1 MICSFV
7 KIIEK
12 NSLGF
17 CLKLKKLFMLLFIF
31 NTLSFIS
38 MAIVINKYQKSTIKL
53 EDAYNMQ
60 YKSLILADE
69 LRQSSDDLT
78 RMARTYV
85 LTGNPMFEEQY
96 KTVLAIRNGELPR
109 PKRYN
114 GIFWDFLTIDGSI
127 PILDGEKIPLRELM
141 KNANFPE
148 SELNM
153 LFTSQNESDDLTK
166 LENKAMNAMK
176 GNFLDKDGN
185 YTIKAKPDFVLAR
198 DLMHSKEYHEAKIR
212 IMKPLDNFYKAFEN
226 RTKQKVDE
234 ARATVKELEF
244 YVNVIVL
251 FSIILFLM
259 SFFIILFRIVYP
271 IDLLRNVM
279 LKLSTNN
286 TNVELDKDKYNDEI
300 ADMIGAIEIFK
311 DNTQKLLTSEHQI
324 KLAMQEAT
332 TANKA
337 KSIFLA
343 RMSHE
348 LRTPLNAILGFAN
361 ILQKSQNTNKQ
372 EKENLNIIKRSGEHL
387 LNIIN
392 EILELSKIEAG
403 KMELS
408 PKSFNLFDLIKEI
421 EDIFSFRCESLN
433 LNFEIKTN
441 NLPKYIKAD
450 EQRLR
455 QILINLLGNSLKFT
469 KEGFISLYVYELN
482 NKLFFEVKDSGIGIS
497 KEYQEK
503 IFKPFEQIKKDNYT
517 SEGTGL
523 GLSITKELI
532 ALMDGNIYL
541 KSQVGVGSEFYFS
554 INYEKAN
561 EAEIKK
567 ESSKNIVA
575 VKNQDFSKTILVVD
589 DIKENRD
596 LITWL
601 LESYNFK
608 TLQASSGIEA
618 LEIYKKEK
626 IDLIFMD
633 ILMEG
638 MNGIETILAI
648 RQKDKKIPI
657 IALSA
662 NVFEEDKNEAIKSG
676 ADDFLAKPVEE
687 KEIFLILQKYLDV
700 ELFYENDKKEEIF
713 DVKNELKN
721 LSKEFFQ
728 KLNEKALLM
737 DSDGILNLIEE
748 YNLSKELQN
757 HIKNL
762 INEFKYQELINLY
775 KY

>member
-1 MICSFV
+1 
-7 KIIEK
+7 
-12 NSLGF
+12 
-17 CLKLKKLFMLLFIF
+17 LKLKKLFMLLFIL

-38 MAIVINKYQKSTIKL
+38 VAVVINKYQKSTINL

-85 LTGNPMFEEQY
+85 ITGNPMFEEQY

-114 GIFWDFLTIDGSI
+114 GIFWDFLTLQGNK
-127 PILDGEKIPLRELM
+127 PKLDGEKIPLRDLM
-141 KNANFPE
+141 RNANFPD

-166 LENKAMNAMK
+166 LEHKAMNAIK
-176 GNFLDKDGN
+176 GKFLDKDGN
-185 YTIKAKPDFVLAR
+185 YTIKGEPDFALAR
-198 DLMHSKEYHEAKIR
+198 ELMHSKEYHEAKIR
-212 IMKPLDNFYKAFEN
+212 IMEPLDRFYRAFEN

-251 FSIILFLM
+251 FSIIFFLM

-271 IDLLRNVM
+271 IDLLRRVM
-279 LKLSTNN
+279 LKLSQNDMS
-286 TNVELDKDKYNDEI
+286 VEIDKNKFDDEVG
-300 ADMIGAIEIFK
+300 DMIGAVEIFK

-324 KLAMQEAT
+324 KQAMQEAT

-361 ILQKSQNTNKQ
+361 ILQKSQNINKQ

-403 KMELS
+403 KMELT

-421 EDIFSFRCESLN
+421 DDIFSFRCESLN
-433 LNFEIKTN
+433 LKFEIKTN
-441 NLPKYIKAD
+441 NLQKYIKTD

-503 IFKPFEQIKKDNYT
+503 IFKPFEQVKKDNYT

-532 ALMDGNIYL
+532 TLMGGNIYL

-554 INYEKAN
+554 INYEKADEN
-561 EAEIKK
+561 KIKK

-662 NVFEEDKNEAIKSG
+662 NVFEEDKNEAIQSG

-687 KEIFLILQKYLDV
+687 KEILLILEKYLHI
-700 ELFYENDKKEEIF
+700 ELEYENKEKSIDFKKELEI
-713 DVKNELKN
+713 LP
-721 LSKEFFQ
+721 KEFVE
-728 KLNEKALLM
+728 KLKQKALLM
-737 DSDGILNLIEE
+737 DNDGIFELLKE
-748 YNLSKELQN
+748 YDLSSDLKIY
-757 HIKNL
+757 IKSL
-762 INEFKYQELINLY
+762 VDEFKYQELVNLV
-775 KY
+775 

>member
-1 MICSFV
+1 M
-7 KIIEK
+7 
-12 NSLGF
+12 
-17 CLKLKKLFMLLFIF
+17 KLKKLFMLLFIL

-38 MAIVINKYQKSTIKL
+38 VAVVINKYQKSTINL

-85 LTGNPMFEEQY
+85 ITGNPMFEEQY

-114 GIFWDFLTIDGSI
+114 GIFWDFLTLQGNK
-127 PILDGEKIPLRELM
+127 PKLDGEKIPLRDLM
-141 KNANFPE
+141 RNANFPD

-166 LENKAMNAMK
+166 LEHKAMNAIK
-176 GNFLDKDGN
+176 GKFLDKDGN
-185 YTIKAKPDFVLAR
+185 YTIKGEPDFALAR
-198 DLMHSKEYHEAKIR
+198 ELMHSKEYHEAKIR
-212 IMKPLDNFYKAFEN
+212 IMEPLDRFYRAFEN

-251 FSIILFLM
+251 FSIIFFLM

-271 IDLLRNVM
+271 IDLLRRVM
-279 LKLSTNN
+279 LKLSQNDMS
-286 TNVELDKDKYNDEI
+286 VEIDKNKFDDEVG
-300 ADMIGAIEIFK
+300 DMIGAVEIFK

-324 KLAMQEAT
+324 KQAMQEAT

-348 LRTPLNAILGFAN
+348 LRTPLNAILGFSN
-361 ILQKSQNTNKQ
+361 ILKKSMNATIS
-372 EKENLNIIKRSGEHL
+372 EKENLNIIKRSADHL

-408 PKSFNLFDLIKEI
+408 LKNFNLFELIKEI
-421 EDIFSFRCESLN
+421 EDIFAFRCENKGLKFKIET
-433 LNFEIKTN
+433 L

-469 KEGFISLYVYELN
+469 NEGEISLYIYELN
-482 NKLFFEVKDSGIGIS
+482 KKLFFEVKDSGIGID
-497 KEYQEK
+497 KFNIEK
-503 IFKPFEQIKKDNYT
+503 VFKPFEQVKQDNYT
-517 SEGTGL
+517 QQGTGL

-532 ALMDGNIYL
+532 SLMGGNIYL

-561 EAEIKK
+561 EEELSK
-567 ESSKNIVA
+567 ENNTKNIVGI
-575 VKNQDFSKTILVVD
+575 KNENFTKTILVVD

-596 LITWL
+596 LITL
-601 LESYNFK
+601 LLNSYGFK
-608 TLQASSGIEA
+608 TLQATSGKEA
-618 LEIYKKEK
+618 LDVFENEK
-626 IDLIFMD
+626 LDLIFMD

-638 MNGIETILAI
+638 MDGLETMQNI
-648 RQKDKKIPI
+648 RASKSGKDIPI

-662 NVFEEDKNEAIKSG
+662 NVFEEDKMEALKNG
-676 ADDFLAKPVEE
+676 ANDFLAKPVEE
-687 KEIFLILQKYLDV
+687 KEILLILEKYLHI
-700 ELFYENDKKEEIF
+700 ELEYENKEKSIDFKKELEI
-713 DVKNELKN
+713 LP
-721 LSKEFFQ
+721 KEFVE
-728 KLNEKALLM
+728 KLKQKALLM
-737 DSDGILNLIEE
+737 DNDGIFELLKE
-748 YNLSKELQN
+748 YDLSSDLKIY
-757 HIKNL
+757 IKSL
-762 INEFKYQELINLY
+762 VDEFKYQELVNLV
-775 KY
+775 

>member
-1 MICSFV
+1 M
-7 KIIEK
+7 
-12 NSLGF
+12 
-17 CLKLKKLFMLLFIF
+17 KLKKLFMLLFIL
-31 NTLSFIS
+31 NTVSFIS
-38 MAIVINKYQKSTIKL
+38 VAVVINKYQKSTINL

-85 LTGNPMFEEQY
+85 ITGNSMYEEQY

-114 GIFWDFLTIDGSI
+114 GIFWDFLSIDGSI
-127 PILDGEKIPLRELM
+127 PKLDGEKIPLRELM

-166 LENKAMNAMK
+166 LEHKAMNAIK
-176 GNFLDKDGN
+176 GIFLDKDGN
-185 YTIKAKPDFVLAR
+185 YTIKGKPDFALAR
-198 DLMHSKEYHEAKIR
+198 ELMHSKEYHEAKIR
-212 IMKPLDNFYKAFEN
+212 IMEPLDRFYRAFEN

-251 FSIILFLM
+251 FSIVFFLM

-271 IDLLRNVM
+271 IDLLRRVM
-279 LKLSTNN
+279 LKLSKNDMS
-286 TNVELDKDKYNDEI
+286 VEIDKNKFDDEVG
-300 ADMIGAIEIFK
+300 DMIGAVEIFK
-311 DNTQKLLTSEHQI
+311 ENTQKLLTSEHQI
-324 KLAMQEAT
+324 KQAMQEAT

-348 LRTPLNAILGFAN
+348 LRTPLNAILGFTN
-361 ILQKSQNTNKQ
+361 ILQKSMNATTV
-372 EKENLNIIKRSGEHL
+372 EKENLNVIKRSADHL

-408 PKSFNLFDLIKEI
+408 LKNFNLFELIKEI
-421 EDIFSFRCESLN
+421 EDIFAFRCENKGLKFKIET
-433 LNFEIKTN
+433 L

-469 KEGFISLYVYELN
+469 NEGEISLYIYELN
-482 NKLFFEVKDSGIGIS
+482 KKLFFEVKDSGIGIDKS
-497 KEYQEK
+497 NLEK
-503 IFKPFEQIKKDNYT
+503 VFKPFEQVKQDNYT
-517 SEGTGL
+517 QQGTGL
-523 GLSITKELI
+523 GLSITKELVS
-532 ALMDGNIYL
+532 LMGGNIYL

-561 EAEIKK
+561 EEELSK
-567 ESSKNIVA
+567 ENNAKNIVGI
-575 VKNQDFSKTILVVD
+575 KNENFTKTILVVD

-596 LITWL
+596 LITL
-601 LESYNFK
+601 LLNSYGFK
-608 TLQASSGIEA
+608 TLEATSGKEA
-618 LEIYKKEK
+618 LDVFENEK
-626 IDLIFMD
+626 LDLIFMD

-638 MNGIETILAI
+638 MDGLETMQNIRVSKNG
-648 RQKDKKIPI
+648 KDIPI

-662 NVFEEDKNEAIKSG
+662 NVFEEDKKEAIKNG
-676 ADDFLAKPVEE
+676 ANDFLAKPVEE
-687 KEIFLILQKYLDV
+687 KEILLILEKYLHI
-700 ELFYENDKKEEIF
+700 ELEYENKEKRIDVKKELEI
-713 DVKNELKN
+713 LP
-721 LSKEFFQ
+721 KEFVE
-728 KLNEKALLM
+728 KLKEKALLM
-737 DSDGILNLIEE
+737 DNDGIFELLKECE
-748 YNLSKELQN
+748 LSNDLKIY
-757 HIKNL
+757 IKSL
-762 INEFKYQELINLY
+762 VDEFKYQELVNLV
-775 KY
+775 

>member
-1 MICSFV
+1 M
-7 KIIEK
+7 
-12 NSLGF
+12 
-17 CLKLKKLFMLLFIF
+17 KLKKLFMLLFIL

-38 MAIVINKYQKSTIKL
+38 VAVVINKYQKSTINL

-85 LTGNPMFEEQY
+85 ITGNPMFEEQY

-114 GIFWDFLTIDGSI
+114 GIFWDFLTLQGNK
-127 PILDGEKIPLRELM
+127 PKLDGEKIPLRDLM
-141 KNANFPE
+141 RNANFPD

-166 LENKAMNAMK
+166 LEHKAMNAIK
-176 GNFLDKDGN
+176 GKFLDKDGN
-185 YTIKAKPDFVLAR
+185 YTIKGEPDFALAR
-198 DLMHSKEYHEAKIR
+198 ELMHSKEYHEAKIR
-212 IMKPLDNFYKAFEN
+212 IMEPLDRFYRAFEN

-251 FSIILFLM
+251 FSIIFFLM

-271 IDLLRNVM
+271 IDLLRRVM
-279 LKLSTNN
+279 LKLSQNDMS
-286 TNVELDKDKYNDEI
+286 VEIDKNKFDDEVG
-300 ADMIGAIEIFK
+300 DMIGAVEIFK

-324 KLAMQEAT
+324 KQAMQEAT

-361 ILQKSQNTNKQ
+361 ILQKSQNINKQ

-403 KMELS
+403 KMELT

-421 EDIFSFRCESLN
+421 DDIFSFRCESIN

-503 IFKPFEQIKKDNYT
+503 IFKPFEQVKKDNYT
-517 SEGTGL
+517 TEGTGL

-532 ALMDGNIYL
+532 TLMAGNIYL

-554 INYEKAN
+554 INYEKADEN
-561 EAEIKK
+561 KIKK

-638 MNGIETILAI
+638 MDGIETILAI

-687 KEIFLILQKYLDV
+687 KEILLILEKYLYI
-700 ELFYENDKKEEIF
+700 ELEYENKEKRIDVKKELESLPQEF
-713 DVKNELKN
+713 VEKLK
-721 LSKEFFQ
+721 Q
-728 KLNEKALLM
+728 KALLM
-737 DSDGILNLIEE
+737 DNDGIFELLKE
-748 YNLSKELQN
+748 YELSNDLQIY
-757 HIKNL
+757 IKSL
-762 INEFKYQELINLY
+762 VDEFKYQELVNLV
-775 KY
+775 

>member
-1 MICSFV
+1 
-7 KIIEK
+7 
-12 NSLGF
+12 
-17 CLKLKKLFMLLFIF
+17 MLLFIL
-31 NTLSFIS
+31 NTVSFIS
-38 MAIVINKYQKSTIKL
+38 VAVVINKYQKSTINL

-85 LTGNPMFEEQY
+85 ITGNPMFEEQY

-114 GIFWDFLTIDGSI
+114 GIFWDFLTLQGNK
-127 PILDGEKIPLRELM
+127 PKLDGEKIPLRDLM
-141 KNANFPE
+141 RNANFPD

-166 LENKAMNAMK
+166 LEHKAMNAIK
-176 GNFLDKDGN
+176 GKFLDKDGN
-185 YTIKAKPDFVLAR
+185 YTIKGEPDFALAR
-198 DLMHSKEYHEAKIR
+198 ELMHSKEYHEAKIR
-212 IMKPLDNFYKAFEN
+212 IMEPLDRFYRAFEN

-251 FSIILFLM
+251 FSIVFFLM

-271 IDLLRNVM
+271 IDLLRRVM
-279 LKLSTNN
+279 LKLSQNDMS
-286 TNVELDKDKYNDEI
+286 VEIDKNKFDDEVG
-300 ADMIGAIEIFK
+300 DMIGAVEIFK

-324 KLAMQEAT
+324 KQAMQEAT

-361 ILQKSQNTNKQ
+361 ILQKSQNINKQ

-403 KMELS
+403 KMELT

-421 EDIFSFRCESLN
+421 DDIFSFRCESIN

-441 NLPKYIKAD
+441 NLQKYIKAD

-503 IFKPFEQIKKDNYT
+503 IFKPFEQVKKDNYT

-532 ALMDGNIYL
+532 TLMGGNIYL

-554 INYEKAN
+554 INYEKADEN
-561 EAEIKK
+561 KIKK

-638 MNGIETILAI
+638 INGIETILAI
-648 RQKDKKIPI
+648 REKDKKIPI

-662 NVFEEDKNEAIKSG
+662 NVFEEDKKEAIKSG

-687 KEIFLILQKYLDV
+687 KEILLILEKYLYI
-700 ELFYENDKKEEIF
+700 ELEYENKEKRIDVKKELESLPQEF
-713 DVKNELKN
+713 VEKLK
-721 LSKEFFQ
+721 Q
-728 KLNEKALLM
+728 KALLM
-737 DSDGILNLIEE
+737 DNDGIFELLKE
-748 YNLSKELQN
+748 YELSNDLQIN
-757 HIKNL
+757 IKNL
-762 INEFKYQELINLY
+762 VHEFKYQELVNLV
-775 KY
+775 

>member
-1 MICSFV
+1 
-7 KIIEK
+7 
-12 NSLGF
+12 
-17 CLKLKKLFMLLFIF
+17 MLLFIL
-31 NTLSFIS
+31 NTVSFIS
-38 MAIVINKYQKSTIKL
+38 VAVVINKYQKSTINL

-85 LTGNPMFEEQY
+85 ITGNSMYEEQY

-114 GIFWDFLTIDGSI
+114 GIFWDFLSIDGSI
-127 PILDGEKIPLRELM
+127 PKLDGEKIPLRELM

-166 LENKAMNAMK
+166 LEHKAMNAIK
-176 GNFLDKDGN
+176 GKFLDKDGN
-185 YTIKAKPDFVLAR
+185 YTIKGEPDFALAR
-198 DLMHSKEYHEAKIR
+198 ELMHSKEYHEAKIR
-212 IMKPLDNFYKAFEN
+212 IMEPLDRFYKAFEN

-251 FSIILFLM
+251 FSIVFFLM

-271 IDLLRNVM
+271 IDLLRRVM
-279 LKLSTNN
+279 LKLSKNDMS
-286 TNVELDKDKYNDEI
+286 VEIDKNKFDDEVG
-300 ADMIGAIEIFK
+300 DMIGAVEIFK
-311 DNTQKLLTSEHQI
+311 ENTQKLLTSEHQI
-324 KLAMQEAT
+324 KQAMQEAT

-348 LRTPLNAILGFAN
+348 LRTPLNAILGFTN
-361 ILQKSQNTNKQ
+361 ILQKSMNATTV
-372 EKENLNIIKRSGEHL
+372 EKENLNVIKRSADHL

-408 PKSFNLFDLIKEI
+408 LKNFNLFELIKEI
-421 EDIFSFRCESLN
+421 EDIFAFRCENKGLKFKIET
-433 LNFEIKTN
+433 L

-469 KEGFISLYVYELN
+469 NEGEISLYIYELN
-482 NKLFFEVKDSGIGIS
+482 KKLFFEVKDSGIGIDKS
-497 KEYQEK
+497 NLEK
-503 IFKPFEQIKKDNYT
+503 VFKPFEQVKQDNYT
-517 SEGTGL
+517 QQGTGL
-523 GLSITKELI
+523 GLSITKELVS
-532 ALMDGNIYL
+532 LMGGNIYL

-554 INYEKAN
+554 INYEKAD
-561 EAEIKK
+561 EEELSK
-567 ESSKNIVA
+567 ENNTKNIVGI
-575 VKNQDFSKTILVVD
+575 KNENFTKTILVVD

-596 LITWL
+596 LITL
-601 LESYNFK
+601 LLNSYGFK
-608 TLQASSGIEA
+608 TLEATSGKEA
-618 LEIYKKEK
+618 LDVFENEK
-626 IDLIFMD
+626 LDLIFMD

-638 MNGIETILAI
+638 MDGLETMQNI
-648 RQKDKKIPI
+648 RASKSDKDIPI

-662 NVFEEDKNEAIKSG
+662 NVFEEDKKEALKNG
-676 ADDFLAKPVEE
+676 ANDFLAKPVEE
-687 KEIFLILQKYLDV
+687 KEILLILEKYLYI
-700 ELFYENDKKEEIF
+700 ELEYENEEKRIDVKKELEI
-713 DVKNELKN
+713 LP
-721 LSKEFFQ
+721 KEFVE
-728 KLNEKALLM
+728 KLKEKALLM
-737 DSDGILNLIEE
+737 DNDGIFELLKECE
-748 YNLSKELQN
+748 LSNDLKIY
-757 HIKNL
+757 IKSL
-762 INEFKYQELINLY
+762 VDEFKYQELINLV
-775 KY
+775 

>member
-1 MICSFV
+1 M
-7 KIIEK
+7 
-12 NSLGF
+12 
-17 CLKLKKLFMLLFIF
+17 KLKKLFMLLFIL
-31 NTLSFIS
+31 NTVSFIS
-38 MAIVINKYQKSTIKL
+38 VAVVINKYQKSTINL

-85 LTGNPMFEEQY
+85 ITGNSMYEEQY

-114 GIFWDFLTIDGSI
+114 GIFWDFLSIDGSI
-127 PILDGEKIPLRELM
+127 PKLDGEKIPLRELM

-166 LENKAMNAMK
+166 LEHKAMNAIK
-176 GNFLDKDGN
+176 GIFLDKDGN
-185 YTIKAKPDFVLAR
+185 YTIKGKPDFALAR
-198 DLMHSKEYHEAKIR
+198 ELMHSKEYHEAKIR
-212 IMKPLDNFYKAFEN
+212 IMEPLDRFYRAFEN

-251 FSIILFLM
+251 FSIVFFLM

-271 IDLLRNVM
+271 IDLLRRVM
-279 LKLSTNN
+279 LKLSKNDMS
-286 TNVELDKDKYNDEI
+286 VEIDKNKFDDEVG
-300 ADMIGAIEIFK
+300 DMIGAVEIFK
-311 DNTQKLLTSEHQI
+311 ENTQKLLTSEHQI
-324 KLAMQEAT
+324 KQAMQEAT

-348 LRTPLNAILGFAN
+348 LRTPLNAILGFTN
-361 ILQKSQNTNKQ
+361 ILQKSMNATTV
-372 EKENLNIIKRSGEHL
+372 EKENLNIIKRSADHL

-408 PKSFNLFDLIKEI
+408 LKNFNLFELIKEI
-421 EDIFSFRCESLN
+421 EDIFAFRCENKGLKFKIET
-433 LNFEIKTN
+433 L

-469 KEGFISLYVYELN
+469 NEGEISLYIYELN
-482 NKLFFEVKDSGIGIS
+482 KKLFFEVKDSGIGIDKS
-497 KEYQEK
+497 NLEK
-503 IFKPFEQIKKDNYT
+503 VFKPFEQVKQDNYT
-517 SEGTGL
+517 QQGTGL
-523 GLSITKELI
+523 GLSITKELVS
-532 ALMDGNIYL
+532 LMGGNIYL

-561 EAEIKK
+561 EEELSK
-567 ESSKNIVA
+567 ENNAKNIIGI
-575 VKNQDFSKTILVVD
+575 KNENFTKTILVVD

-596 LITWL
+596 LITL
-601 LESYNFK
+601 LLNSYGFK
-608 TLQASSGIEA
+608 TLEATSGKEA
-618 LEIYKKEK
+618 LDVFENEK
-626 IDLIFMD
+626 LDLIFMD

-638 MNGIETILAI
+638 MDGLETMQNIRASKNG
-648 RQKDKKIPI
+648 KDIPI

-662 NVFEEDKNEAIKSG
+662 NVFEEDKKEAIKNG
-676 ADDFLAKPVEE
+676 ANDFLAKPVEE
-687 KEIFLILQKYLDV
+687 KEILLILEKYLHI
-700 ELFYENDKKEEIF
+700 ELEYENKEKRIDVKKELEI
-713 DVKNELKN
+713 LP
-721 LSKEFFQ
+721 KEFVE
-728 KLNEKALLM
+728 KLKEKALLM
-737 DSDGILNLIEE
+737 DNDGIFELLKE
-748 YNLSKELQN
+748 YELSNDLKIY
-757 HIKNL
+757 IKNL
-762 INEFKYQELINLY
+762 VDEFKYQELINLV
-775 KY
+775 

>member
-1 MICSFV
+1 M
-7 KIIEK
+7 
-12 NSLGF
+12 
-17 CLKLKKLFMLLFIF
+17 KLKNLFKLLFIF
-31 NTLSFIS
+31 NTVSFIFV
-38 MAIVINKYQKSTIKL
+38 AIVINKYQKATIEL

-85 LTGNPMFEEQY
+85 ITGNPMFEEQY
-96 KTVLAIRNGELPR
+96 KTVLAIRNAESPR

-114 GIFWDFLTIDGSI
+114 GIFWDFLSLENSTAT
-127 PILDGEKIPLRELM
+127 LDGEKIALRDLM
-141 KNANFPE
+141 RNANFPE

-166 LENKAMNAMK
+166 LEHKAMNAIK
-176 GNFLDKDGN
+176 GIFEDKNGN
-185 YTIKAKPDFVLAR
+185 YTIKAEPDFALAR
-198 DLMHSKEYHEAKIR
+198 ELMHSKEYHEAKIR

-226 RTKQKVDE
+226 RTKQKVEE
-234 ARATVKELEF
+234 ARNSVKEQEF

-251 FSIILFLM
+251 FSVILFLM

-271 IDLLRNVM
+271 IDLLRVVM

-286 TNVELDKDKYNDEI
+286 TNVEIDKDKYNDEI
-300 ADMIGAIEIFK
+300 GDMIGAIEIFK
-311 DNTQKLLTSEHQI
+311 ENTQKLLSSEHQI
-324 KLAMQEAT
+324 KQAMQEAT

-337 KSIFLA
+337 KSVFLA

-361 ILQKSQNTNKQ
+361 ILQKSQNINKQ

-403 KMELS
+403 KMELTN
-408 PKSFNLFDLIKEI
+408 KSFNLFDLIKEI
-421 EDIFSFRCESLN
+421 DDIFSFRCKSIN
-433 LNFEIKTN
+433 LNFEIKTD

-503 IFKPFEQIKKDNYT
+503 IFKPFEQVKKDNYT
-517 SEGTGL
+517 TEGTGL

-532 ALMDGNIYL
+532 TLMGGNIYL

-554 INYEKAN
+554 INYEKADEN
-561 EAEIKK
+561 EIKK
-567 ESSKNIVA
+567 ESPRNIVTL
-575 VKNQDFSKTILVVD
+575 KNKDFSKTILVVD

-601 LESYNFK
+601 LNSYNFK

-648 RQKDKKIPI
+648 REKDKKIPI
-657 IALSA
+657 VALSA
-662 NVFEEDKNEAIKSG
+662 NVFEEDKKEAIKSG
-676 ADDFLAKPVEE
+676 ANDFLAKPVEE

-700 ELFYENDKKEEIF
+700 ELFYEKDKKEEIF
-713 DVKNELKN
+713 DIKNELKT
-721 LSKEFFQ
+721 LPKEFFE
-728 KLNEKALLM
+728 KLDEKAFLM

-748 YNLSKELQN
+748 YKLSFELQN
-757 HIKNL
+757 YIKSL
-762 INEFKYQELINLY
+762 INEFKYEKLL
-775 KY
+775 KLL

>member
-1 MICSFV
+1 M
-7 KIIEK
+7 
-12 NSLGF
+12 
-17 CLKLKKLFMLLFIF
+17 KLKNLFKLLFIF
-31 NTLSFIS
+31 NTVSFIFV
-38 MAIVINKYQKSTIKL
+38 AIVINKYQKATIEL

-85 LTGNPMFEEQY
+85 ITGNPMFEEQY
-96 KTVLAIRNGELPR
+96 KTVLAIRNAESPR

-114 GIFWDFLTIDGSI
+114 GIFWDFLSLENSTAT
-127 PILDGEKIPLRELM
+127 LDGEKIALRDLM
-141 KNANFPE
+141 RNANFPE

-166 LENKAMNAMK
+166 LEHKAMNAIK
-176 GNFLDKDGN
+176 GIFEDKNGN
-185 YTIKAKPDFVLAR
+185 YTIKAEPDFALAR
-198 DLMHSKEYHEAKIR
+198 ELMHSKEYHEAKIR

-226 RTKQKVDE
+226 RTKQKVEE
-234 ARATVKELEF
+234 ARNSVKEQEF

-251 FSIILFLM
+251 FSVILFLM

-271 IDLLRNVM
+271 IDLLRVVM

-286 TNVELDKDKYNDEI
+286 TSVEIDKDKYNDEI
-300 ADMIGAIEIFK
+300 GDMIGAIEIFK
-311 DNTQKLLTSEHQI
+311 ENTQKLLSSEHQI
-324 KLAMQEAT
+324 KQAMQEAT

-337 KSIFLA
+337 KSVFLA

-361 ILQKSQNTNKQ
+361 ILQKSQNINKQ

-403 KMELS
+403 KMELTN
-408 PKSFNLFDLIKEI
+408 KSFNLFDLIKEI
-421 EDIFSFRCESLN
+421 DDIFSFRCKSIN
-433 LNFEIKTN
+433 LNFEIKTD

-469 KEGFISLYVYELN
+469 KEGFISLYIYELN

-503 IFKPFEQIKKDNYT
+503 IFKPFEQVKKDNYT
-517 SEGTGL
+517 TEGTGL

-532 ALMDGNIYL
+532 TLMGGNIYL

-554 INYEKAN
+554 INYEKADEN
-561 EAEIKK
+561 EIKK

-601 LESYNFK
+601 LNSYNFK

-648 RQKDKKIPI
+648 REKDKKIPI
-657 IALSA
+657 VALSA
-662 NVFEEDKNEAIKSG
+662 NVFEEDKKEAIKSG
-676 ADDFLAKPVEE
+676 ANDFLAKPVEE

-700 ELFYENDKKEEIF
+700 ELFYEKDKKEEIF
-713 DVKNELKN
+713 DIKNELKT
-721 LSKEFFQ
+721 LPKEFFE
-728 KLNEKALLM
+728 KLDEKAFLM

-748 YNLSKELQN
+748 YKLSFELQSY
-757 HIKNL
+757 IKSL
-762 INEFKYQELINLY
+762 INEFKYEKLL
-775 KY
+775 KLL

>member
-1 MICSFV
+1 
-7 KIIEK
+7 
-12 NSLGF
+12 
-17 CLKLKKLFMLLFIF
+17 MLLFIL
-31 NTLSFIS
+31 NTVSFIS
-38 MAIVINKYQKSTIKL
+38 VAVVINKYQKSTINL

-85 LTGNPMFEEQY
+85 ITGNSMYEEQY

-114 GIFWDFLTIDGSI
+114 GIFWDFLSIDGSI
-127 PILDGEKIPLRELM
+127 PKLDGEKIPLRELM

-166 LENKAMNAMK
+166 LEHKAMNAIK
-176 GNFLDKDGN
+176 GIFLDKDGN
-185 YTIKAKPDFVLAR
+185 YTIKGKPDFALAR
-198 DLMHSKEYHEAKIR
+198 ELMHSKEYHEAKIR
-212 IMKPLDNFYKAFEN
+212 IMEPLDRFYRAFEN

-251 FSIILFLM
+251 FSIVFFLM

-271 IDLLRNVM
+271 IDLLRRVM
-279 LKLSTNN
+279 LKLSKNDMS
-286 TNVELDKDKYNDEI
+286 VEIDKNKFDDEVG
-300 ADMIGAIEIFK
+300 DMIGAVEIFK
-311 DNTQKLLTSEHQI
+311 ENTQKLLTSEHQI
-324 KLAMQEAT
+324 KQAMQEAT

-348 LRTPLNAILGFAN
+348 LRTPLNAILGFTN
-361 ILQKSQNTNKQ
+361 ILQKSMNATTV
-372 EKENLNIIKRSGEHL
+372 EKENLNIIKRSADHL

-408 PKSFNLFDLIKEI
+408 LKNFNLFELIKEI
-421 EDIFSFRCESLN
+421 EDIFAFRCENKGLKFKIET
-433 LNFEIKTN
+433 L

-469 KEGFISLYVYELN
+469 NEGEISLYIYELN
-482 NKLFFEVKDSGIGIS
+482 KKLFFEVKDSGIGIDKS
-497 KEYQEK
+497 NLEK
-503 IFKPFEQIKKDNYT
+503 VFKPFEQVKQDNYT
-517 SEGTGL
+517 QQGTGL
-523 GLSITKELI
+523 GLSITKELVS
-532 ALMDGNIYL
+532 LMGGNIYL

-561 EAEIKK
+561 EEELSK
-567 ESSKNIVA
+567 ENNTKNIVGI
-575 VKNQDFSKTILVVD
+575 KNENFTKTILVVD

-596 LITWL
+596 LITL
-601 LESYNFK
+601 LLNSYGFK
-608 TLQASSGIEA
+608 TLEATSGKEA
-618 LEIYKKEK
+618 LDVFGSQKL
-626 IDLIFMD
+626 DLIFMD

-638 MNGIETILAI
+638 MDGLETMQNIRASKNG
-648 RQKDKKIPI
+648 KDIPI

-662 NVFEEDKNEAIKSG
+662 NVFEEDKKEALKNG
-676 ADDFLAKPVEE
+676 ANDFLAKPVEE
-687 KEIFLILQKYLDV
+687 KEILLILEKYLHI
-700 ELFYENDKKEEIF
+700 ELEYENKEKRIDVKKELEI
-713 DVKNELKN
+713 LP
-721 LSKEFFQ
+721 KEFVE
-728 KLNEKALLM
+728 KLKEKALLM
-737 DSDGILNLIEE
+737 DNDGIFELLKECE
-748 YNLSKELQN
+748 LSNDLKIY
-757 HIKNL
+757 IKSL
-762 INEFKYQELINLY
+762 VDEFKYQELINLV
-775 KY
+775 

>member
-1 MICSFV
+1 M
-7 KIIEK
+7 
-12 NSLGF
+12 
-17 CLKLKKLFMLLFIF
+17 KLKKLFMLLFIL

-38 MAIVINKYQKSTIKL
+38 VAVVINKYQKSTINL

-85 LTGNPMFEEQY
+85 ITGNPMFEEQY

-114 GIFWDFLTIDGSI
+114 GIFWDFLTLQGNK
-127 PILDGEKIPLRELM
+127 PKLDGEKIPLRDLM
-141 KNANFPE
+141 RNANFPD

-166 LENKAMNAMK
+166 LEHKAMNAIK
-176 GNFLDKDGN
+176 GKFLDKDGN
-185 YTIKAKPDFVLAR
+185 YTIKGEPDFALAR
-198 DLMHSKEYHEAKIR
+198 ELMHSKEYHEAKIR
-212 IMKPLDNFYKAFEN
+212 IMEPLDRFYRAFEN

-251 FSIILFLM
+251 FSIIFFLM

-271 IDLLRNVM
+271 IDLLRRVM
-279 LKLSTNN
+279 LKLSQNDMS
-286 TNVELDKDKYNDEI
+286 VEIDKNKFDDEVG
-300 ADMIGAIEIFK
+300 DMIGAVEIFK

-324 KLAMQEAT
+324 KQAMQEAT

-361 ILQKSQNTNKQ
+361 ILQKSQNINKQ

-403 KMELS
+403 KMELT

-421 EDIFSFRCESLN
+421 DDIFSFRCESLN
-433 LNFEIKTN
+433 LKFEIKTN
-441 NLPKYIKAD
+441 NLQKYIKTD

-503 IFKPFEQIKKDNYT
+503 IFKPFEQVKKDNYT

-532 ALMDGNIYL
+532 TLMGGNIYL

-554 INYEKAN
+554 INYEKADEN
-561 EAEIKK
+561 KIKK

-662 NVFEEDKNEAIKSG
+662 NVFEEDKNEAIQSG

-687 KEIFLILQKYLDV
+687 KEILLILEKYLHI
-700 ELFYENDKKEEIF
+700 ELEYENKEKSIDFKKELEI
-713 DVKNELKN
+713 LP
-721 LSKEFFQ
+721 KEFVE
-728 KLNEKALLM
+728 KLKQKALLM
-737 DSDGILNLIEE
+737 DNDGIFELLKE
-748 YNLSKELQN
+748 YDLSSDLKIY
-757 HIKNL
+757 IKSL
-762 INEFKYQELINLY
+762 VDEFKYQELVNLV
-775 KY
+775 